1 MKFAGIKSLN
11 ELLIKEG
18 IISDTDNEFIEDF
31 TGNLKIFPDT
41 LETLPTSIA
50 GPDRDVGIFNP
61 YIEEM
66 GASIKATAQLSKETA
81 LSIGLDQGSIKEYI
95 EDKAADAVRNFS
107 EHWDTIEKL
116 FVSSI
121 YDDRVQN
128 AGIPIN
134 EIKDEVNQEFRC
146 SLLEIANSEDG
157 SSFILKLEFFV

>member
-1 MKFAGIKSLN
+1 MKFSGIKSLN

-18 IISDTDNEFIEDF
+18 IISDTDNEFIEEF
-31 TGNLKIFPDT
+31 TENLKIFPDT
-41 LETLPTSIA
+41 LATIPTSVA

-66 GASIKATAQLSKETA
+66 GALIKATTWISKETA

-95 EDKAADAVRNFS
+95 ENNAADAVRNFS

-128 AGIPIN
+128 AGIPIQ

-146 SLLEIANSEDG
+146 SLLEIINSEDG
-157 SSFILKLEFFV
+157 SSLILKLEFFV